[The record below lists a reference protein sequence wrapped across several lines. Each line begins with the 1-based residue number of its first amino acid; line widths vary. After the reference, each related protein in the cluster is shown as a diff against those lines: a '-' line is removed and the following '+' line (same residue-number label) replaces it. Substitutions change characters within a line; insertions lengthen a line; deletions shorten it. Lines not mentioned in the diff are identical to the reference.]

1 MMMRTIPRE
10 NITPGCHESFLPKNC
25 TMIEREDHPQLE
37 MLVESRLVDGL
48 YLSTTMVV
56 DFLVEVVMGLQKV
69 VVMVLQKVAITILQK
84 VAVVD
89 PQELKIQDCMLQY

>member
-1 MMMRTIPRE
+1 
-10 NITPGCHESFLPKNC
+10 
-25 TMIEREDHPQLE
+25 MIKREDHPQLE

-48 YLSTTMVV
+48 YLSTIMVV
-56 DFLVEVVMGLQKV
+56 NFLVEVVTGLQKV

-89 PQELKIQDCMLQY
+89 PQKLKIQDCMLQY